1 MLTGCGAVV
10 GLGVDTAAID
20 DADGFAVYVAATNGA
35 AGACATPL
43 DTEALDTEALDTEA
57 LDTEARI
64 WRRGAAADAAGEVL
78 FAAAGWSLDARAG
91 DAVAVRRPAGFADSA
106 RPDVA
111 AVCGDS
117 ASLVSAEAVAASPTA
132 TAEPMP
138 SAIAN
143 APMRPTR

>member
-35 AGACATPL
+35 AGACATP
-43 DTEALDTEALDTEA
+43 LDTEALDTEA